1 MQMEHILIVDDEP
14 DIRDICKTYFE
25 FEGYSV
31 STASNGQEALAMLD
45 ASIDLMIL
53 DIMMPEKDG
62 YAVVKEM
69 QSRNL
74 DIPYIYLTA
83 KTTESDAIYGLMLG
97 ADDYVKKPFSPRELV
112 IRAKNIL
119 KRVNQSAV
127 AQDTVTFGALTL
139 DNLTK
144 TVTINDETVSL
155 RVKEFELLWYFAT
168 HENVALSK
176 TDLLEQVWGYDYYED
191 MNTLNVHIHRLRE
204 KLEQHNYDDYAI
216 TTVWGLGYKFQRRH

>member
-25 FEGYSV
+25 FEGYQV
-31 STASNGQEALAMLD
+31 STAANGQEALDLLD
-45 ASIDLMIL
+45 PTIDLIIL

-69 QSRNL
+69 HTRNL

-119 KRVNQSAV
+119 KRVNHSPEVQNAV
-127 AQDTVTFGALTL
+127 SFGALTL

-144 TVTINDETVSL
+144 TVTIHDETVSL

-191 MNTLNVHIHRLRE
+191 MNTLNVHVHRLRE
-204 KLEQHNYDDYAI
+204 KLEQHNYEDYAI

>member
-1 MQMEHILIVDDEP
+1 MEHIVIVDDEP
-14 DIRDICKTYFE
+14 NIRDICKTYFE
-25 FEGYSV
+25 FEGYRV
-31 STASNGQEALAMLD
+31 TTAANGQEA
-45 ASIDLMIL
+45 IDLLDTPVDLFIL

-62 YAVVKEM
+62 YAVVNAMKER
-69 QSRNL
+69 QL

-83 KTTESDAIYGLMLG
+83 KTTESETIYGLMLG

-119 KRVNQSAV
+119 SRSHKHTASPQ
-127 AQDTVTFGALTL
+127 TLTFGALTL

-144 TVTINDETVSL
+144 TVTIHDTTVIL

-176 TDLLEQVWGYDYYED
+176 TELLEKVWGYDYYED

-204 KLEQHNYDDYAI
+204 KLEHHHYQDYVI
-216 TTVWGLGYKFQRRH
+216 STVWGLGYQFQRRH

>member
-1 MQMEHILIVDDEP
+1 MEHILIVDDEP

-25 FEGYSV
+25 FEGYAV
-31 STASNGQEALAMLD
+31 STATNGQEALDKLD

-53 DIMMPEKDG
+53 DIMMPDKDG

-69 QSRNL
+69 HAQQL

-119 KRVNQSAV
+119 KRVKQNPI
-127 AQDTVTFGALTL
+127 AQDTLTFGSLSL

-144 TVTINDETVSL
+144 TVTIHNKTVSL

-204 KLEQHNYDDYAI
+204 KLEQHQYNDYAI